1 MTRTRGLAPP
11 ALTLPRGGAGAALRR
26 HLRRNR
32 RSRLP
37 KIGGGAPASYDG
49 GVGVLTRIWGA
60 LRRPRRAASSVEL
73 LQRAERCRREG
84 RFEEGSALA
93 REAVEREPRSTLAHL
108 LAGYLHA
115 ALRDPEAAGA
125 AFRAALALDPEHP
138 RAMLGLAR
146 IALERGD
153 TSACRELLER
163 SLRVYPD
170 FPEAHAL
177 LDAVGRVPGDPAPER
192 ASVAVTAARLS
203 QVPRPEAS
211 RECFLMRPDGTLVFA
226 HPATATR
233 EAVGAHLARVVG
245 LAGATLTRAGLG
257 PLRHAAVATNP
268 GTTFLEADSRLV
280 LALTLPPEVPVAEGQ
295 RQASELWKRFVAE
308 GAA

>member
-1 MTRTRGLAPP
+1 M
-11 ALTLPRGGAGAALRR
+11 
-26 HLRRNR
+26 
-32 RSRLP
+32 
-37 KIGGGAPASYDG
+37 
-49 GVGVLTRIWGA
+49 
-60 LRRPRRAASSVEL
+60 EL

-84 RFEEGSALA
+84 RFEEGAALV
-93 REAVEREPRSTLAHL
+93 REALGREPRSTLAHL

-115 ALRDPEAAGA
+115 ALRDPQAAGA

-146 IALERGD
+146 IALEGGD
-153 TSACRELLER
+153 AGTCRQLLER

-177 LDAVGRVPGDPAPER
+177 LDAVGAVPSVSAPETP
-192 ASVAVTAARLS
+192 TAAPAMARLS
-203 QVPRPEAS
+203 LVPRPEGS
-211 RECFLMRPDGTLVFA
+211 RECFLMRPDGSLVFA

-233 EAVGAHLARVVG
+233 EALGAHLARVVS
-245 LAGATLTRAGLG
+245 LAGATLARAGLG
-257 PLRHAAVATNP
+257 PLRHGAVAANP
-268 GTTFLEADSRLV
+268 GTTFIEADARLI

-295 RQASELWKRFVAE
+295 RQATELWKRFVAA

>member
-1 MTRTRGLAPP
+1 
-11 ALTLPRGGAGAALRR
+11 
-26 HLRRNR
+26 
-32 RSRLP
+32 
-37 KIGGGAPASYDG
+37 
-49 GVGVLTRIWGA
+49 
-60 LRRPRRAASSVEL
+60 VEL

-84 RFEEGSALA
+84 RFEEGAALA
-93 REAVEREPRSTLAHL
+93 REALAREPRSTLAHL

-115 ALRDPEAAGA
+115 ALRDPESADT

-153 TSACRELLER
+153 VRACRELLER
-163 SLRVYPD
+163 SLRAYPD

-177 LDAVGRVPGDPAPER
+177 MGAVGMVPGVAAPE
-192 ASVAVTAARLS
+192 APSVAVTAARLS
-203 QVPRPEAS
+203 QVPRPDKS
-211 RECFLMRPDGTLVFA
+211 RECFLMRPDGSLVFA

-233 EAVGAHLARVVG
+233 EALGAHLARVVS
-245 LAGATLTRAGLG
+245 LAGATLSRAGLG

-280 LALTLPPEVPVAEGQ
+280 LALTLPPEVPVMEGQ
-295 RQASELWKRFVAE
+295 RQATELWKRFVSE

>member
-1 MTRTRGLAPP
+1 
-11 ALTLPRGGAGAALRR
+11 
-26 HLRRNR
+26 
-32 RSRLP
+32 
-37 KIGGGAPASYDG
+37 
-49 GVGVLTRIWGA
+49 
-60 LRRPRRAASSVEL
+60 VEL

-93 REAVEREPRSTLAHL
+93 REAVAREPRSTLAHL
-108 LAGYLHA
+108 LSGHLHA
-115 ALRDPEAAGA
+115 ALREPEAAGA
-125 AFRAALALDPEHP
+125 AYRAALALDPEHP

-153 TSACRELLER
+153 ASACRELLER
-163 SLRVYPD
+163 SLRAYPD

-177 LDAVGRVPGDPAPER
+177 LEAVGLAPG
-192 ASVAVTAARLS
+192 VTATPTPPVAMTSARLS
-203 QVPRPEAS
+203 QVRRPEKS
-211 RECFLMRPDGTLVFA
+211 RECFLMRPDGTMVFA

-233 EAVGAHLARVVG
+233 EALGAHLARVVS

-280 LALTLPPEVPVAEGQ
+280 LALTLPPEGSVAEGQ
-295 RQASELWKRFVAE
+295 RQAVELWKRFVAE

>member
-1 MTRTRGLAPP
+1 M
-11 ALTLPRGGAGAALRR
+11 
-26 HLRRNR
+26 N
-32 RSRLP
+32 
-37 KIGGGAPASYDG
+37 
-49 GVGVLTRIWGA
+49 VLTRVWNAI
-60 LRRPRRAASSVEL
+60 RRPRRTVSSVEL

-84 RFEEGSALA
+84 RFEDGAALVREALA
-93 REAVEREPRSTLAHL
+93 LEPRSILAHL

-153 TSACRELLER
+153 ARACRELLER

-170 FPEAHAL
+170 FPEAHVL
-177 LDAVGRVPGDPAPER
+177 LEAVGMVPGVVAPE
-192 ASVAVTAARLS
+192 APSAAPTVARLS
-203 QVPRPEAS
+203 RVPRPEGS
-211 RECFLMRPDGTLVFA
+211 RECFLMRPDGSLVFA

-233 EAVGAHLARVVG
+233 EALGAHLARVVS
-245 LAGATLTRAGLG
+245 LAGATLARAGFG
-257 PLRHAAVATNP
+257 PLRHAAVAANP
-268 GTTFLEADSRLV
+268 GTTFLEADSHLI

-295 RQASELWKRFVAE
+295 RQVTELWQRFVAE
-308 GAA
+308 GVS

>member
-1 MTRTRGLAPP
+1 
-11 ALTLPRGGAGAALRR
+11 
-26 HLRRNR
+26 
-32 RSRLP
+32 
-37 KIGGGAPASYDG
+37 
-49 GVGVLTRIWGA
+49 
-60 LRRPRRAASSVEL
+60 VEL

-84 RFEEGSALA
+84 RFEEGAALA
-93 REAVEREPRSTLAHL
+93 REALAREPRSTLAHL

-115 ALRDPEAAGA
+115 ALRDPESADT

-153 TSACRELLER
+153 VRACRELLER
-163 SLRVYPD
+163 SLRAYPD

-177 LDAVGRVPGDPAPER
+177 LEAVGMVPGVAAPE
-192 ASVAVTAARLS
+192 ASSVAVTVARLS
-203 QVPRPEAS
+203 QVPRPDKS
-211 RECFLMRPDGTLVFA
+211 RECFLMRPDGSLVFA

-233 EAVGAHLARVVG
+233 EALGAHLARVVS
-245 LAGATLTRAGLG
+245 LAGATLIRAGLG

-280 LALTLPPEVPVAEGQ
+280 LALTLPPEVPVMEGQ
-295 RQASELWKRFVAE
+295 REATELWKRFVAE

>member
-1 MTRTRGLAPP
+1 V
-11 ALTLPRGGAGAALRR
+11 
-26 HLRRNR
+26 
-32 RSRLP
+32 S
-37 KIGGGAPASYDG
+37 
-49 GVGVLTRIWGA
+49 VLTRLWNAI
-60 LRRPRRAASSVEL
+60 RRPRRPVSSVEL

-84 RFEEGSALA
+84 RFEEGAALV
-93 REAVEREPRSTLAHL
+93 REALVREPRSTLAHL

-153 TSACRELLER
+153 AGACRELLER
-163 SLRVYPD
+163 ALRVYPD

-177 LDAVGRVPGDPAPER
+177 LDAVGVVPRALAPETP
-192 ASVAVTAARLS
+192 AAPAMARLS
-203 QVPRPEAS
+203 QVPRPEGS
-211 RECFLMRPDGTLVFA
+211 RECFLMRPDGSLVFA

-233 EAVGAHLARVVG
+233 EALGAHLARVVS
-245 LAGATLTRAGLG
+245 LAGATLARAGLG
-257 PLRHAAVATNP
+257 PLRHAAVAANP
-268 GTTFLEADSRLV
+268 GTTFVEADSRLI

-295 RQASELWKRFVAE
+295 RQATALWKRFVAE

>member
-1 MTRTRGLAPP
+1 
-11 ALTLPRGGAGAALRR
+11 
-26 HLRRNR
+26 
-32 RSRLP
+32 
-37 KIGGGAPASYDG
+37 
-49 GVGVLTRIWGA
+49 
-60 LRRPRRAASSVEL
+60 VEL

-84 RFEEGSALA
+84 RFEEGAVLARQALA
-93 REAVEREPRSTLAHL
+93 LEPRSALAHL

-115 ALRDPEAAGA
+115 ALRDPEAAAA
-125 AFRAALALDPEHP
+125 AFRAALTLDPEHP

-153 TSACRELLER
+153 AAACRELLER

-177 LDAVGRVPGDPAPER
+177 LEAVGVVPGVVAPE
-192 ASVAVTAARLS
+192 APSGPATVARLS
-203 QVPRPEAS
+203 QVPRPDAS
-211 RECFLMRPDGTLVFA
+211 RECLLVRPDGALVFA
-226 HPATATR
+226 YPATATR
-233 EAVGAHLARVVG
+233 EALGAHLARVVS
-245 LAGATLTRAGLG
+245 LAGATLARAGLG

-295 RQASELWKRFVAE
+295 RQATELWKRFVAE
-308 GAA
+308 GAG